1 LTDGRSFHIVGSFAG
16 STVGSVFQATRRGPA
31 VFDDIIHHQD
41 LQKYLKTY
49 QKGDTL
55 FLEGDD
61 SQDLYFL
68 VSGHLEVLKGDK
80 KIEEIMDPGTLF
92 GELSFLLGAK
102 RTATVRA
109 ENEVQVLRIPKNE
122 VSHFFKQFPA
132 VDHKIA
138 EILARRLDDRSQAVY
153 GLRQICDKLPDAVM
167 LTDQSGK
174 VVAWNAA
181 AEKLYGRNWH
191 HMRGTSAEDLYEE
204 PQVYRELLQE
214 IQSRTSVPERVL
226 KIKHLEKGTRYVST
240 SVTLLHDSQSNI
252 QSILWLGRDVTAAH
266 RLERR
271 YRRTR
276 YWLIP
281 SMILLVLLGAAIIL
295 GYPYFSKGVQTVDQR
310 KLDLRNFL
318 AKDYFLL
325 KSLLTQPL
333 ARGDRIQTTRVLN
346 EFFNLQEAKRCPY
359 SGIVLLDRQKKVFDA
374 FSIRPGF
381 NAQSMIGTSYTGI
394 QFQGSEK
401 SLFRVLVLY
410 RADQDHPM
418 GRKGIEVAFDLK
430 QNDQEVGW
438 LLFQIDLDC
447 MKANFDV
454 DEDGLRKL
462 QS

>member
-1 LTDGRSFHIVGSFAG
+1 ML
-16 STVGSVFQATRRGPA
+16 
-31 VFDDIIHHQD
+31 DDIIHHQD

-55 FLEGDD
+55 FVEGDD

-80 KIEEIMDPGTLF
+80 KIEEIMEPGALF

-109 ENEVQVLRIPKNE
+109 ENEVRVLRIPKNE
-122 VSHFFKQFPA
+122 LSDFFKQFPA
-132 VDHKIA
+132 VDHRIT
-138 EILARRLDDRSQAVY
+138 EILARRLDERSQAVY

-167 LTDQSGK
+167 LTDQSGRI
-174 VVAWNAA
+174 VAWNAA

-214 IQSRTSVPERVL
+214 IQSRISVPERVL

-240 SVTLLHDSQSNI
+240 SVTLIHDSQSNI
-252 QSILWLGRDVTAAH
+252 ASVLWLGRDVTAAH
-266 RLERR
+266 RMERR

-276 YWLIP
+276 YWLVP
-281 SMILLVLLGAAIIL
+281 SVILLVLLAAAIIL

-310 KLDLRNFL
+310 KLDLRNLL

-325 KSLLTQPL
+325 KSLLTEPL
-333 ARGDRIQTTRVLN
+333 ARGDRVRTTQVLK
-346 EFFNLQEAKRCPY
+346 EFFTLQEAKLCPY
-359 SGIVLLDRQKKVFDA
+359 NGIVLLDRQKKVFDA
-374 FSIRPGF
+374 FSIKPHF
-381 NAQSMIGTSYTGI
+381 NAQAMTGTSYTGI
-394 QFQGSEK
+394 EFQGSEK
-401 SLFRVLVLY
+401 SLFRILVLY
-410 RADQDHPM
+410 RADKDNPM
-418 GRKGIEVAFDLK
+418 GRKGLEIAFDLK
-430 QNDQEVGW
+430 QGDQNVGW
-438 LLFQIDLDC
+438 LLFQIDRDC

-454 DEDGLRKL
+454 DEEGLRGL

>member
-1 LTDGRSFHIVGSFAG
+1 ML
-16 STVGSVFQATRRGPA
+16 
-31 VFDDIIHHQD
+31 DDIIHHQD

-55 FLEGDD
+55 FMEGDE

-80 KIEEIMDPGTLF
+80 KIEEIMEPGALF

-102 RTATVRA
+102 RTATVQA
-109 ENEVQVLRIPKNE
+109 ENEVRVLRIPKSE
-122 VSHFFKQFPA
+122 VSDFLKQFPS
-132 VDHKIA
+132 VGHKIT
-138 EILARRLDDRSQAVY
+138 EILARRLDERSQALY

-167 LTDQSGK
+167 LTDQSGR
-174 VVAWNAA
+174 VLAWNAA

-191 HMRGTSAEDLYEE
+191 HMHGTPAEDLYEE

-214 IQSRTSVPERVL
+214 IQSKITVPERIL

-240 SVTLLHDSQSNI
+240 SITLLHDSQSNL

-281 SMILLVLLGAAIIL
+281 SLILLLFLAAAIVL

-310 KLDLRNFL
+310 KVDLRNLL

-333 ARGDRIQTTRVLN
+333 AREDRTQTTHVLK
-346 EFFNLQEAKRCPY
+346 EFFSLQQVKRCPY
-359 SGIVLLDRQKKVFDA
+359 NGIVLLDRQKKVFDA
-374 FSIRPGF
+374 FSIKPGF
-381 NAQSMIGTSYTGI
+381 DAQSMIGTSYTGI
-394 QFQGSEK
+394 EFQGSEK

-410 RADQDHPM
+410 RADKDHPM
-418 GRKGIEVAFDLK
+418 GRKGIEIAFELK
-430 QNDQEVGW
+430 ENERTVGW
-438 LLFQIDLDC
+438 LLFQMDIDC

-454 DEDGLRKL
+454 DEEGLRNL